1 MNATA
6 ARIQARM
13 DATQIEINTVDGE
26 CRSNVRHLQ
35 RKLEGLNT
43 PCDVDHNMILE
54 IIAVGEALRN
64 ALCEKRGHIEKME
77 ILRAVR
83 NEALWASGPERP

>member
-1 MNATA
+1 
-6 ARIQARM
+6 
-13 DATQIEINTVDGE
+13 
-26 CRSNVRHLQ
+26 
-35 RKLEGLNT
+35 
-43 PCDVDHNMILE
+43 MILE